1 MARSP
6 GLVIV
11 PPFVRLF
18 VHLSVCP
25 RPWGESVS
33 LSGILFRGLALGAC
47 AWLGLS
53 LPARLQACSADDI
66 PVLTGKYSKGANGL
80 EPTQEALVALGRKVF
95 FDPSLSASGRQA
107 CASCHSPAHGFGPPN
122 ALPVQPGGPHM
133 DGFGLRATPSL
144 RYQHGPQAFTEHY
157 IDLMDN
163 NGQDSGPAGGRTWD
177 GRVNQAR
184 EQALMP
190 LLDAQEM
197 ANHGLS
203 DIVVRLRR
211 APYAAEFDAL
221 LSQPGTHILDDEEG
235 VISWLLTAI
244 EFYEQ
249 SPEDFHPFSS
259 KYDDYLRGRV
269 QLSAQEKR
277 GFQIFNDPERG
288 NCAKCHPSVATSS
301 SVIFPRFTDFEFAAL
316 GVPRNRQIPANR
328 DAQFFDLG
336 LCGPVRHDLADH
348 PEYCGM
354 FRAPTLRNV
363 ATRQS
368 YFHNGVFHSLREVL
382 DFYATRDTDPQRWWG
397 RGKARYD
404 DLPARFHGNVNQD
417 PPFKPLPNG
426 QPRLSSRDIDDLLA
440 FLNTL
445 TDRDLVTP
453 TRPRPSAKR
462 TMALTG
468 PGHPIISK

>member
-1 MARSP
+1 M
-6 GLVIV
+6 
-11 PPFVRLF
+11 
-18 VHLSVCP
+18 
-25 RPWGESVS
+25 S
-33 LSGILFRGLALGAC
+33 LSGILFRALTRTLALGLC
-47 AWLGLS
+47 TWLGLS

-80 EPTQEALVALGRKVF
+80 EPTQEALVALGRKIF
-95 FDPSLSASGRQA
+95 FDPGLSASGRQS

-133 DGFGLRATPSL
+133 AGFGLRATPSL

-203 DIVVRLRR
+203 EIVVRLRR
-211 APYAAEFDAL
+211 ASYAAEFDAL
-221 LSQPGTHILDDEEG
+221 LSTPGTHILDDEEG
-235 VISWLLTAI
+235 VISWLLTAV

-259 KYDDYLRGRV
+259 KYDDYLRGRA
-269 QLSAQEKR
+269 QLTPQEKR
-277 GFQIFNDPERG
+277 GFQLFNDPERG
-288 NCAKCHPSVATSS
+288 NCAKCHPSVATSA

-328 DAQFFDLG
+328 DARFFDMG

-363 ATRQS
+363 AARQS
-368 YFHNGVFHSLREVL
+368 FFHNGVFHNLREVL
-382 DFYATRDTDPQRWWG
+382 DFYATRETDPQRWY
-397 RGKARYD
+397 GKPMSAARYD
-404 DLPARFHGNVNQD
+404 DLPARFQGNVNQD
-417 PPFKPLPNG
+417 APFKPLPNG
-426 QPRLSSRDIDDLLA
+426 RPRLSPRDIDDLLA

-453 TRPRPSAKR
+453 PAPTPSTKR
-462 TMALTG
+462 TIRRG
-468 PGHPIISK
+468 NPGHPHVSK